1 MTNTNTTTAMHEA
14 GTLPQIRTTS
24 RALDVRGVTK
34 VYPGRR
40 GQETVAVDGVDMHVE
55 RGEFVCL
62 VGASGCGKST
72 LLNIIA
78 GLIEPTAG
86 EALLEGL
93 PIAGPSPDRGLV
105 FQGYSLFPWRSVEE
119 NVAFGLEV
127 AGMEKAARK
136 ARVAELL
143 EVMQLTKWADA
154 RPSQLSGGMRQRV
167 AIARAL
173 APQPE
178 VLLLDEPFGALD
190 ANTRILMHE
199 FLTRIW
205 REMGMTIL
213 MVTHDVDE
221 ALYLGE
227 RVYVLSSHPGRVKEE
242 IVLPFG
248 RDREQ
253 SLRRQ
258 PEFLELRDEVQR
270 LLLAEVTDV

>member
-1 MTNTNTTTAMHEA
+1 M
-14 GTLPQIRTTS
+14 TS
-24 RALDVRGVTK
+24 RTAVAALEVRHVTK
-34 VYPGRR
+34 TFPGRR
-40 GQETVAVDGVDMHVE
+40 GQETVAIDGIDMHVE

-72 LLNIIA
+72 LLNIVA
-78 GLIEPTAG
+78 GLTEPTSG

-105 FQGYSLFPWRSVEE
+105 FQGYSLFPWRTVAE
-119 NVAFGLEV
+119 NVAFGLELS
-127 AGMEKAARK
+127 GLDKAARR

-199 FLTRIW
+199 FLLRIW

-221 ALYLGE
+221 ALFLAQRIYA
-227 RVYVLSSHPGRVKEE
+227 LSSHPGRVKQE
-242 IVLPFG
+242 IVLPFPAE
-248 RDREQ
+248 RTQ
-253 SLRRQ
+253 ALRRQ
-258 PEFLELRDEVQR
+258 PEFLELREEVQR

>member
-1 MTNTNTTTAMHEA
+1 M
-14 GTLPQIRTTS
+14 TTS
-24 RALDVRGVTK
+24 TSTALEVRGVTK
-34 VYPGRR
+34 VFAGRK
-40 GQETVAVDGVDMHVE
+40 GQETVAVDHIDMRVE

-72 LLNIIA
+72 LLNIVA
-78 GLIEPTAG
+78 GLIEPTEG
-86 EALLEGL
+86 EALLDGL

-105 FQGYSLFPWRSVEE
+105 FQGYSLFPWRTVEE
-119 NVAFGLEV
+119 NVAFGLELSR
-127 AGMEKAARK
+127 MPKDARR

-143 EVMQLTKWADA
+143 EVMQLTKWAAA

-190 ANTRILMHE
+190 ANTRILMQE
-199 FLTRIW
+199 FLLRVW

-213 MVTHDVDE
+213 MVTHDVEE
-221 ALYLGE
+221 ALFLAE
-227 RVYVLSSHPGRVKEE
+227 RIYVLSSHPGRVKEE

-248 RDREQ
+248 RERSQ

-258 PEFLELRDEVQR
+258 PEFLQLREDVQR